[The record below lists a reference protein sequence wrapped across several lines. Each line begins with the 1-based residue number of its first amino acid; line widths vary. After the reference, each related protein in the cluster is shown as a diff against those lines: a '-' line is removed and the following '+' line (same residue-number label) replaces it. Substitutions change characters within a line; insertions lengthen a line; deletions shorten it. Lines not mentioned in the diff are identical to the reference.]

1 MVYEKASDFTFGGA
15 VRHAGVRAEATR
27 VVAGNRLRFEDP
39 DGTPGA
45 RLRAWRQGHKSRRSG
60 QVPGGALRRRAQPHQ
75 GVRVRG
81 KLGGPKADLWR
92 GGVKDLPPEQ
102 KRAAEM
108 LFRHPVS
115 EDEAVSIKS
124 LWPTALISSKL
135 PPEHRVEALRTI
147 ALSTNAAA
155 APTWQTARHTLPR
168 ALDASPRSRSGRRAR
183 E

>member
-45 RLRAWRQGHKSRRSG
+45 RLRAWRQGHKPRRPG
-60 QVPGGALRRRAQPHQ
+60 QIHGGALRRRAQ
-75 GVRVRG
+75 
-81 KLGGPKADLWR
+81 
-92 GGVKDLPPEQ
+92 DLPPEQ

-168 ALDASPRSRSGRRAR
+168 ALDASPRSRSSRRAR